1 MGGMK
6 SPPKRVGARQR
17 HGEAKDDCDI
27 RFRIDL
33 MGVRSESARKVRPG
47 DILAVALLSDGN
59 LRAVICQTEQGDRIG
74 AVSAFPGLAR
84 LIECMEQGMQYSA
97 LVEKSSS
104 QACSVFVS
112 RSAE

>member
-6 SPPKRVGARQR
+6 SPPKRAGARHRQ
-17 HGEAKDDCDI
+17 GAAQDDCDI

-33 MGVRSESARKVRPG
+33 MGVRSENARRVRPG
-47 DILAVALLSDGN
+47 DILEVSLFSDGN

-84 LIECMEQGMQYSA
+84 LIECIEQGVRYTA
-97 LVEKSSS
+97 FVEKSSS
-104 QACSVFVS
+104 QSCSVVVS

>member
-6 SPPKRVGARQR
+6 SPPKRAGARHR
-17 HGEAKDDCDI
+17 HGAAKDDCDI
-27 RFRIDL
+27 RSRIDL
-33 MGVRSESARKVRPG
+33 MGVRSENARKVRPG
-47 DILAVALLSDGN
+47 DILEVSLLSDGN

-84 LIECMEQGMQYSA
+84 FIECMEQGMRYSA

-112 RSAE
+112 RRAE

>member
-6 SPPKRVGARQR
+6 SPPKRAGARQR
-17 HGEAKDDCDI
+17 HGAAKDDCDI

-33 MGVRSESARKVRPG
+33 MGVRSENARRVRPG
-47 DILAVALLSDGN
+47 DILEVALLRDGN

-84 LIECMEQGMQYSA
+84 LIECMEQSVRYSA

-104 QACSVFVS
+104 QSCSVFVS